1 MKKIAKFSAI
11 LLGVC
16 FGACFMLAGCN
27 GNEHTEHVD
36 EDGDGY
42 CDICEEEMPSTEMA
56 LTDGIFDGSI
66 ETNPGYIRFHEE
78 GELVEGKAIFYCL
91 FGSENAG
98 TQGAGFYTVE
108 EKDYDYSGSYPS
120 KDDLNEQTNAYP
132 EGSVA
137 QYTITLSRQTMVRKN
152 TASRYTN
159 LPTSKMKTVL
169 SRSYITGRMLTT

>member
-78 GELVEGKAIFYCL
+78 GELVEGKGTLQSAIDEL
-91 FGSENAG
+91 KKMLSK
-98 TQGAGFYTVE
+98 
-108 EKDYDYSGSYPS
+108 KDRLT
-120 KDDLNEQTNAYP
+120 KELLE
-132 EGSVA
+132 
-137 QYTITLSRQTMVRKN
+137 
-152 TASRYTN
+152 
-159 LPTSKMKTVL
+159 TS
-169 SRSYITGRMLTT
+169 RMLSGQLGYH